1 MQSNGKSMTSRLD
14 ITNYQSGKIPL
25 KKVVINPMKIS
36 DQQEQLNTVND
47 YNSRANDNVIS
58 TE

>member
-14 ITNYQSGKIPL
+14 NTNYQSGKIPL

-58 TE
+58 P

>member
-1 MQSNGKSMTSRLD
+1 MTSRLD
-14 ITNYQSGKIPL
+14 ITSYQSGKIPL

-36 DQQEQLNTVND
+36 DQQEQLNTAND

-58 TE
+58 PE

>member
-1 MQSNGKSMTSRLD
+1 MTSRLD
-14 ITNYQSGKIPL
+14 ITSYQSGKIPL
-25 KKVVINPMKIS
+25 KKVVTNPMKIS

-58 TE
+58 PE